1 MQHNKSTKKLEQIE
15 KISKTEG
22 SISENISSTMEK
34 FSTNKT
40 LKKFDILKRSGK
52 LISTLTIT
60 LLLLPFVGASSIA
73 DLFTR
78 DLSNVEGNE
87 NAYYDVKNNEK
98 INWRSFL
105 ISMAQRFMFLINTD
119 NELLN
124 KKEEAKKIKAI
135 IFDDTSLE
143 KTGKHIEGIGFVYD
157 HVKHLHIRGFK
168 LLVGGFFDGRSFI
181 PLDFY
186 ILNENRKAK
195 LDKLKDKLEKKKN
208 KLELEKTEIQGIR
221 KQLKINKTDIFKAN
235 QTLKTKPNKTNERAL
250 NTKKR
255 IKERLEKKITNK
267 QKEKKK
273 LVSLISELTEEYSLQ
288 KTFHCGIKEKEY
300 KQQYKKKR
308 DRNTAGYR
316 RKLELNEDKITA
328 SIKMLKRMIK
338 KGFIAD
344 YVLTDS
350 WFFCKKMLDAVIET
364 GRLHLVSMARIGTAK
379 YEILATGQELNP
391 HEIITKYERKQSK
404 YSRKHKSTY
413 IVFQAKYQGVR
424 VKIFLIKF
432 GRHAHWRMLVTTDT
446 KMSFTRIIEVYQ
458 VRWTIEVFFK
468 ESKQLLYLGKS
479 QSRDF
484 DGQLVDITLSLVRY
498 IFLSYYE
505 RIHYGMTIGGI
516 FRKLS
521 QMSVEENLLADISFF
536 FHELLKIF
544 ADNAGIDFIA
554 FYEDLLRDPK
564 ANEIIL
570 KIGLKSEKQAA

>member
-78 DLSNVEGNE
+78 DLSNAEGNE

-124 KKEEAKKIKAI
+124 EKEEAKKIKAI

-143 KTGKHIEGIGFVYD
+143 KTGKHIEGISFVYD

-195 LDKLKDKLEKKKN
+195 LDKLKEKLEKKKS

-221 KQLKINKTDIFKAN
+221 KQLKINKTDIFKAD
-235 QTLKTKPNKTNERAL
+235 QALKTKPNKTNERAL

-267 QKEKKK
+267 QKGKK
-273 LVSLISELTEEYSLQ
+273 
-288 KTFHCGIKEKEY
+288 
-300 KQQYKKKR
+300 
-308 DRNTAGYR
+308 N
-316 RKLELNEDKITA
+316 
-328 SIKMLKRMIK
+328 
-338 KGFIAD
+338 
-344 YVLTDS
+344 
-350 WFFCKKMLDAVIET
+350 
-364 GRLHLVSMARIGTAK
+364 
-379 YEILATGQELNP
+379 
-391 HEIITKYERKQSK
+391 
-404 YSRKHKSTY
+404 
-413 IVFQAKYQGVR
+413 
-424 VKIFLIKF
+424 
-432 GRHAHWRMLVTTDT
+432 
-446 KMSFTRIIEVYQ
+446 
-458 VRWTIEVFFK
+458 
-468 ESKQLLYLGKS
+468 
-479 QSRDF
+479 
-484 DGQLVDITLSLVRY
+484 
-498 IFLSYYE
+498 
-505 RIHYGMTIGGI
+505 
-516 FRKLS
+516 
-521 QMSVEENLLADISFF
+521 
-536 FHELLKIF
+536 
-544 ADNAGIDFIA
+544 
-554 FYEDLLRDPK
+554 
-564 ANEIIL
+564 
-570 KIGLKSEKQAA
+570 